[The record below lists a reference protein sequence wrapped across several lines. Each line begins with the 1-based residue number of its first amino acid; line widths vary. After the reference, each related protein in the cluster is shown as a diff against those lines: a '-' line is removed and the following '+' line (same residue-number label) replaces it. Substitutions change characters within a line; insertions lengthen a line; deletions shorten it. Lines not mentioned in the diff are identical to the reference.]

1 MSHYIPFNYD
11 KLNLIEG
18 TIIPSTVKNTNNK
31 SFWFWER
38 ALFQRACS
46 VIIPENLPEDWNGTV
61 RDFLYYCLFAEGYV
75 IVFND
80 ARVGDV
86 FQPGTLSERDFYYQP
101 RYALVNNPILMDM
114 IGKPEGLRLE
124 IGKECQILKLTP
136 DFAGI
141 WDIISYYAEKLSL
154 LDNAIN
160 MSLVN
165 GKFAWI
171 LGARNK
177 VAGSAIKKILDKVN
191 AGEPA
196 VVYDLKLTNDATDKD
211 TPFQMLDF
219 GNVKDKYL
227 TTMQL
232 QDMQTLLNN
241 FDAEV
246 GIPTIPY
253 AKKERMVQSEADSR
267 IIDST
272 SRAQV
277 WVDCLNASAENITKL
292 YPNIQLRFKLRHDPE
307 EMEGEDN
314 GEDNADR
321 ITEL

>member
-18 TIIPSTVKNTNNK
+18 TVIPSSIKNCNNR

-46 VIIPENLPEDWNGTV
+46 VIIPEDLPADWNGTV
-61 RDFLYYCLFAEGYV
+61 KDFLYYCLFAEGYV
-75 IVFND
+75 IVFNN
-80 ARVGDV
+80 AKVGDV

-101 RYALVNNPILMDM
+101 RFALINNPILDDL
-114 IGKPEGLRLE
+114 IGQPEGLKLE

-177 VAGSAIKKILDKVN
+177 VAGQAIKKIIDKVN

-196 VVYDLKLTNDATDKD
+196 VVYDLKLTNDQTDKD

-219 GNVKDKYL
+219 GDVKNKYL

-246 GIPTIPY
+246 GIPTVPY
-253 AKKERMVQSEADSR
+253 AKKERMVQSEAESR
-267 IIDST
+267 VIDST

-277 WVDCLNASAENITKL
+277 WVDCLNASAEKVSQL
-292 YPNIQLRFKLRHDPE
+292 YPNIKLRFKLRHDPE
-307 EMEGEDN
+307 EMEVNN
-314 GEDNADR
+314 GEDNTDR
-321 ITEL
+321 DV

>member
-18 TIIPSTVKNTNNK
+18 TVIPSSIKNTNNR

-46 VIIPENLPEDWNGTV
+46 VIIPEDLPAEWNGTV
-61 RDFLYYCLFAEGYV
+61 KDFLYYCLFAEGYV
-75 IVFND
+75 IVFNN
-80 ARVGDV
+80 AKVGDV

-101 RYALVNNPILMDM
+101 RFALINNPILDDL
-114 IGKPEGLRLE
+114 IGQPEGLRLE
-124 IGKECQILKLTP
+124 IGKECQLLKLTP

-177 VAGSAIKKILDKVN
+177 VAGQAIKKIIDKVN

-196 VVYDLKLTNDATDKD
+196 VVYDLKLTNDQTDKD

-246 GIPTIPY
+246 GIPTVPY
-253 AKKERMVQSEADSR
+253 AKKERMVQSEAESR
-267 IIDST
+267 VIDST

-277 WVDCLNASAENITKL
+277 WVDCLNSSAEKVTEL
-292 YPNIQLRFKLRHDPE
+292 YPNIKLRFKLRHDPE
-307 EMEGEDN
+307 EMEVNDGKDN
-314 GEDNADR
+314 TDR
-321 ITEL
+321 DV

>member
-18 TIIPSTVKNTNNK
+18 TVIPSSIKNCNNR

-46 VIIPENLPEDWNGTV
+46 VIIPEDLPEDWNGTV
-61 RDFLYYCLFAEGYV
+61 KDFLYYCLFAEGYV
-75 IVFND
+75 IIFNN
-80 ARVGDV
+80 AKVGDV

-101 RYALVNNPILMDM
+101 RFALINNPILDDL
-114 IGKPEGLRLE
+114 IGHPEGLKLE

-177 VAGSAIKKILDKVN
+177 VAGQAIKKIIDKVN

-196 VVYDLKLTNDATDKD
+196 VVYDLKLANDQTDKD

-219 GNVKDKYL
+219 GDVKNKYL

-246 GIPTIPY
+246 GIPTVPY
-253 AKKERMVQSEADSR
+253 AKKERMVQSEAESR
-267 IIDST
+267 VIDST

-277 WVDCLNASAENITKL
+277 WVDCLNASAEKVTQL
-292 YPNIQLRFKLRHDPE
+292 YPNIRLRFKLRHDPE
-307 EMEGEDN
+307 EMEVKDGEN
-314 GEDNADR
+314 NTDR
-321 ITEL
+321 DV

>member
-18 TIIPSTVKNTNNK
+18 TVIPSSIKNCNNR

-46 VIIPENLPEDWNGTV
+46 VIIPEDLPEDWNGTV
-61 RDFLYYCLFAEGYV
+61 KDFLYYCLFAEGYV
-75 IVFND
+75 IIFNN
-80 ARVGDV
+80 AKVGDV

-101 RYALVNNPILMDM
+101 RFALINNPILDDL
-114 IGKPEGLRLE
+114 IGQPEGLKLE

-177 VAGSAIKKILDKVN
+177 VAGQAIKKIIDKVN

-196 VVYDLKLTNDATDKD
+196 VVYDLKLTNDQTDKD

-219 GNVKDKYL
+219 GDVKNKYL

-246 GIPTIPY
+246 GIPTVPY

-277 WVDCLNASAENITKL
+277 WVDCLNASAEKVTQL
-292 YPNIQLRFKLRHDPE
+292 YPNIRLRFKLRHDPE
-307 EMEGEDN
+307 EMEVNN
-314 GEDNADR
+314 GENNADR
-321 ITEL
+321 DV

>member
-18 TIIPSTVKNTNNK
+18 TIIPSTVKNINNK

-80 ARVGDV
+80 ARVGYV

-160 MSLVN
+160 ISLVN

-177 VAGSAIKKILDKVN
+177 VAGSAIKKIMDKVN

-211 TPFQMLDF
+211 TPFQLLDF

-253 AKKERMVQSEADSR
+253 AKKERMVQSEANSR

-292 YPNIQLRFKLRHDPE
+292 YPNITLRFKLRHDPE
-307 EMEGEDN
+307 EMEGDN

-321 ITEL
+321 APEL